1 MFNGSLML
9 LVDLPVVGTIH
20 TKGSKSVTGMKTKA
34 MGDSKFNDSLALPI
48 LVPVVSVT
56 VRKLVFK

>member
-1 MFNGSLML
+1 ML

-20 TKGSKSVTGMKTKA
+20 TKGSKSVAGMKTKA
-34 MGDSKFNDSLALPI
+34 MGDSKFSDGLALSI
-48 LVPVVSVT
+48 LVLVVSVT